1 MRVTAGQIES
11 AGAVRNALLN
21 MGFTVEIKNSHIC
34 RVYSPGRDT
43 GLSVVVM
50 QSSQGCFYET
60 ALWSRSSQTI
70 VYDQGRYED
79 VRQFETIDE
88 LIAEIRSVL
97 LD

>member
-1 MRVTAGQIES
+1 MSDRIEDAGT
-11 AGAVRNALLN
+11 VRNALLN
-21 MGFTVEIKNSHIC
+21 IGVTVEIKNSHIC
-34 RVYSPGRDT
+34 RVYSPGRDI

-50 QSSQGCFYET
+50 QSSHEFFYET
-60 ALWSRSSQTI
+60 ALWSRSRQTI
-70 VYDQGRYED
+70 VYDQDRYED